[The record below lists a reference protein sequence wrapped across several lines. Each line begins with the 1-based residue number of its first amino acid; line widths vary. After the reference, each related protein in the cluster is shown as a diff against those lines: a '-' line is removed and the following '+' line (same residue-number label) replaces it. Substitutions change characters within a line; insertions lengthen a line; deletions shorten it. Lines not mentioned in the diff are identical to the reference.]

1 MRTIKFIGKRIDN
14 KGWVYGYYRKN
25 SFYNKLGD
33 NPLLIYEKHF
43 IGSFDNLSLID
54 NLFEQVEVHPES
66 VGQFTGLKDR
76 NGVEIYE
83 GNEIGTNYFGDEA
96 ESLGKVYYCD
106 ERLAFVIGKHNLLSD
121 FDFNDLEIIN

>member
-1 MRTIKFIGKRIDN
+1 MRTIKFRGKRIDN

-43 IGSFDNLSLID
+43 IGAFDNLSLID

-66 VGQFTGLKDR
+66 IGQFTGLNDR

-83 GNEIGTNYFGDEA
+83 GDEIGVDRWRYGI
-96 ESLGKVYYCD
+96 ESI
-106 ERLAFVIGKHNLLSD
+106 R
-121 FDFNDLEIIN
+121 

>member
-1 MRTIKFIGKRIDN
+1 MRTIKFRGKRIDN

-43 IGSFDNLSLID
+43 IGAFDNLSLID

-83 GNEIGTNYFGDEA
+83 GNEIGFYSLEDGV
-96 ESLGKVYYCD
+96 ESLGKVNWNED
-106 ERLAFVIGKHNLLSD
+106 SLAWEFRNNYLISD
-121 FDFNDLEIIN
+121 YGFSDLEIIN